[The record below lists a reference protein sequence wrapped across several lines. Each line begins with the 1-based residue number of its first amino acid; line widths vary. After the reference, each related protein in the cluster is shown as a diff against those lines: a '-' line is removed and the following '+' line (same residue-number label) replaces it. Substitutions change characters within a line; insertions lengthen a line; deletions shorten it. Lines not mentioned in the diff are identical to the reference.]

1 MCCGFRALEF
11 ALIWLS
17 AWSAGMVAVAIFQI
31 ESMQINGQRVG
42 SSDGYES
49 DSSLD
54 SFFNW
59 YALTIALSFTVTV
72 KIVMCCWHSK
82 NCIKEMGRRAYMLGL
97 SQVVKISVMVISPII
112 AYRARMMKLKTN
124 EELEV
129 GMCLFT
135 CEFLSAV
142 IEFSQAT
149 LIQTTKKGARV
160 WIKNFA
166 DFTSAQMIA
175 AQFFEIEHFYFLV
188 TALMASFVIA
198 TCLARKYGKDSS
210 EYEAYVIWAGL
221 GVGLVEG
228 LVVQEAVFKDQD
240 EIFNY
245 ALLFALTLILPA
257 IKKKYH
263 KVEIP
268 DGYKFSYHKSQDT
281 PIHGEPSCQTP
292 ATEYTQAPNVII

>member
-82 NCIKEMGRRAYMLGL
+82 NRIKEMGRRAYMLGL

-149 LIQTTKKGARV
+149 LIQTTKKRCESV
-160 WIKNFA
+160 DQKLCR
-166 DFTSAQMIA
+166 
-175 AQFFEIEHFYFLV
+175 FYFGTDDRSAVLRDRALLLLV

-210 EYEAYVIWAGL
+210 
-221 GVGLVEG
+221 
-228 LVVQEAVFKDQD
+228 EAVFKDQD

-281 PIHGEPSCQTP
+281 PIHVPSCQTP